1 MKALVVGIGHAFRRD
16 DGIGPLVAEK
26 LAAMAVDGVEV
37 LIHHGEGADLMSRW
51 RGYDLV
57 VLVDATVSGAAAG
70 TVQSWDGATAL
81 PTSCFAKTSHVF
93 GLAEAVEMARL
104 LGELPPHLR
113 IIGIEGVDFSPGQ
126 TITPSVL
133 KSLDDVVMMVV
144 AFVHAYPHGK

>member
-1 MKALVVGIGHAFRRD
+1 MKTLVVGIGHAFRRD

-26 LAAMAVDGVEV
+26 LAAMAMDGVEV
-37 LIHHGEGADLMSRW
+37 LIHHGEGTDLMTRW

-57 VLVDATVSGAAAG
+57 VLVDATVTGAAAG
-70 TVQSWDGATAL
+70 TVQSWDGTAPL

-104 LGELPPHLR
+104 LGDLPPCLR

-133 KSLDDVVMMVV
+133 NSLDDVVMMVV
-144 AFVHAYPHGK
+144 AFIRAYPHGK